1 MKEDKLTEAL
11 EEVAG
16 RLGIKVS
23 IERIVKNSIRQPHG
37 GLCWVDGEPRI
48 IVHKKLTDAEKAQ
61 VLIDALRE
69 FDLEGIHIPPE
80 VRQVLE
86 GAEPLLKQS

>member
-1 MKEDKLTEAL
+1 MKDDKLTEAL

-16 RLGIKVS
+16 RLGVKVS
-23 IERIVKNSIRQPHG
+23 VERIIKNSIRQPHG

-48 IVHKKLTDAEKAQ
+48 IIHKKLTDAEKVQ
-61 VLIDALRE
+61 VLVDALRG
-69 FDLEGIHIPPE
+69 FDLEDMHIPPE

-86 GAEPLLKQS
+86 GAEPLLNKT